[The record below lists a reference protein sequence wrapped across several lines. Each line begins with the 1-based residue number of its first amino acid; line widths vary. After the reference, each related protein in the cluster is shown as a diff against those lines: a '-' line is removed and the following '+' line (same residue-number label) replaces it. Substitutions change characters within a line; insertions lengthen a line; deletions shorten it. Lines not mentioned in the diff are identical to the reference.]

1 MELKLGD
8 RSKMGVS
15 KGKEVQ
21 FFVNEKG
28 GGVSG
33 LLLKPNNANSLLV
46 LAHGAGAG
54 MRHRFM
60 EDVAAR
66 LAERG
71 VATLRYQFPYMEKRT
86 KRPDSEAVLTDTV
99 RAAISTA
106 KKQAGNL
113 PIFAGGKSLGGRM
126 TSIAAA
132 KEALDGVRGLVYFG
146 FPLHAAGRPGIE
158 RGQHLADVQIPML
171 FLQGSR
177 DALAEIKLLKSLCAK
192 LGKRAELFMIDGGDH
207 SFHMPKSA
215 KKSDEQVL
223 DELVS
228 KAAEWMSAVND
239 H

>member
-1 MELKLGD
+1 
-8 RSKMGVS
+8 MGIS
-15 KGKEVQ
+15 QGKEVQ

-33 LLLKPNNANSLLV
+33 LLLKPTNANSLLV

-60 EDVAAR
+60 EGVAAK

-71 VATLRYQFPYMEKRT
+71 IATLRYQFPYMEKRT

-99 RAAISTA
+99 RAAIGTA
-106 KKQAGNL
+106 KKQAGTL

-132 KEALDGVRGLVYFG
+132 KEPLDGVLGLIYFG

-177 DALAEIKLLKSLCAK
+177 DALAELKLLKSLCAK
-192 LGKRAELFMIDGGDH
+192 LGKRSELFIVDGGDH
-207 SFHMPKSA
+207 SFHMLKSS

-223 DELVS
+223 DEVVS
-228 KAAEWMSAVND
+228 KAALWMGAVMGQ
-239 H
+239 